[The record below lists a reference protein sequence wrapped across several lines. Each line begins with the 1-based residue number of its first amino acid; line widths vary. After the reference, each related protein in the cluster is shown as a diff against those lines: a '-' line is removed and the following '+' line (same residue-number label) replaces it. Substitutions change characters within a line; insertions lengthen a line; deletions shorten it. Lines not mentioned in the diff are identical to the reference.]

1 MTSEYKKPLPR
12 PTINPEVS
20 KPFWEG
26 TKKHEL
32 WLQYCLNHNGHFF
45 YPREVCPVCL
55 APQERLVWQQVPA
68 KGRVHSYTTVYQPA
82 LPAFAEEAP
91 FIHALIELDAGA
103 RIVGNVVGLSREEV
117 EGNALELNQ
126 PVEAVF
132 EDVTDEWT
140 LVKWQRVDG

>member
-26 TKKHEL
+26 AKKHEL

-68 KGRVHSYTTVYQPA
+68 TGRVHSYTTVYQPA
-82 LPAFAEEAP
+82 LPAFAEDAP

-117 EGNALELNQ
+117 EGNALELND

-132 EDVTDEWT
+132 EDVNDEWT
-140 LVKWQRVDG
+140 LVKWQRVGD

>member
-12 PTINPEVS
+12 PTLNPEVS
-20 KPFWEG
+20 KPFWDG
-26 TKKHEL
+26 AKKGEL

-68 KGRVHSYTTVYQPA
+68 TGRVHSYTTVYQPA

-103 RIVGNVVGLSREEV
+103 RIVGNVVGLTREEV
-117 EGNALELNQ
+117 EGNALELNE

-132 EDVTDEWT
+132 EAVTDEWT
-140 LVKWQRVDG
+140 LVKWQRAGG